1 MRIIFLQCTC
11 RLLIA
16 LVFLIATP
24 VQAQTFPSKNI
35 EVVVHTGPGGGS
47 DLFSRAV
54 ADIISRERLLTQ
66 PLVIMNRAGGGGVIA
81 QNYVAGKRGD
91 PYTVFAVV
99 ASLMVAVPIRS
110 QLDIGLDKFQP
121 LGLLGFDINCIAVRP
136 DSPYKSAKEFIEAA
150 RSNPKTLSLGL
161 GAVGGASHYLPYM
174 LEKMSGARFNMVSM
188 KSGSEAVLAVMGG
201 HVQAT
206 TEQLA
211 EMTEL
216 VAGKKLR
223 ILAVASQQ
231 RLAGMPD
238 VPTLK
243 EQGYDLH
250 IGGGRGFVAPA
261 GIPIEAA
268 AILESTLAKVYRS
281 PAWKEYM
288 KRNSYEEVYMNGS
301 DFGRHLLAE
310 QPRMTQYIHEMGLAG
325 K

>member
-1 MRIIFLQCTC
+1 MNA
-11 RLLIA
+11 IA
-16 LVFLIATP
+16 LCRQFHVLSAALFLTAAPIH
-24 VQAQTFPSKNI
+24 AQTFPSKPI
-35 EVVVHTGPGGGS
+35 EIVVHTGPGGGS
-47 DLFSRAV
+47 DLFSRTV
-54 ADIISRERLLTQ
+54 ADIIAREKLLSQ

-91 PYTVFAVV
+91 PYTVYAVV
-99 ASLMVAVPIRS
+99 ASLMVAIPIRS
-110 QLDIGLDKFQP
+110 QMDIGLDKFQP

-136 DSPYKSAKEFIEAA
+136 DSPFKSAKELIEAA
-150 RSNPKTLSLGL
+150 RANPKTISLGL
-161 GAVGGASHYLPYM
+161 GAIGGASHYLPYM

-216 VAGKKLR
+216 VAGKKMR

-231 RLAGMPD
+231 RLTGMPD

-261 GIPIEAA
+261 GIPAEAA
-268 AILESTLAKVYRS
+268 AMLESTLAKVYRS
-281 PAWKEYM
+281 AAWKDYM
-288 KRNSYEEVYMNGS
+288 KRNAYEEVYMGGS
-301 DFGRHLLAE
+301 EFSRYLAGE
-310 QPRMTQYIHEMGLAG
+310 QPRMAQYIHEIGLAG

>member
-1 MRIIFLQCTC
+1 MNAISSQRLFRVLVAAS
-11 RLLIA
+11 LLIA
-16 LVFLIATP
+16 AP
-24 VQAQTFPSKNI
+24 VHAQTFPSKPI
-35 EVVVHTGPGGGS
+35 EIVVHTGPGGGS

-54 ADIISRERLLTQ
+54 ADIIAREKLLPQ

-91 PYTVFAVV
+91 PYTVYAVV
-99 ASLMVAVPIRS
+99 ASLMVAIPIRS
-110 QLDIGLDKFQP
+110 QMDIGLDKFQP

-136 DSPYKSAKEFIEAA
+136 DSPFKSAKELIEAA
-150 RSNPKTLSLGL
+150 RANPKTISLGL
-161 GAVGGASHYLPYM
+161 GAIGGASHYLPYM

-188 KSGSEAVLAVMGG
+188 KSGSEAVLAVMGS

-216 VAGKKLR
+216 VAGKKMR

-231 RLAGMPD
+231 RLTGMPD

-261 GIPIEAA
+261 GIPAEAA
-268 AILESTLAKVYRS
+268 AMLESTLAKVYRS
-281 PAWKEYM
+281 ASWKEYM
-288 KRNSYEEVYMNGS
+288 KRNAYEEVYMGGS
-301 DFGRHLLAE
+301 EFGRYLVGE
-310 QPRMTQYIHEMGLAG
+310 QPRIAQYIQEMGLAG

>member
-1 MRIIFLQCTC
+1 MNLIFSQRPWRVLLAAL
-11 RLLIA
+11 LLIA
-16 LVFLIATP
+16 AP
-24 VQAQTFPSKNI
+24 GHAQTFPSKSI

-54 ADIISRERLLTQ
+54 ADIIAREKLLPQ

-99 ASLMVAVPIRS
+99 ASLMVAIPIRS

-136 DSPYKSAKEFIEAA
+136 DSPFKSAKELIEAA
-150 RSNPKTLSLGL
+150 RANPKTISLGL

-216 VAGKKLR
+216 VAGKKMR
-223 ILAVASQQ
+223 ILAVASQK
-231 RLAGMPD
+231 RLTGMPD

-261 GIPIEAA
+261 GIPAEAA
-268 AILESTLAKVYRS
+268 AVLESTLAKVYRS
-281 PAWKEYM
+281 PAWQDYM
-288 KRNSYEEVYMNGS
+288 KRNAYEEVYMNGS
-301 DFGRHLLAE
+301 EFSRYLAGE
-310 QPRMTQYIHEMGLAG
+310 QPRIAQYIQEMGLAG

>member
-1 MRIIFLQCTC
+1 MLFR
-11 RLLIA
+11 
-16 LVFLIATP
+16 
-24 VQAQTFPSKNI
+24 SK
-35 EVVVHTGPGGGS
+35 
-47 DLFSRAV
+47 
-54 ADIISRERLLTQ
+54 LLTQ

-99 ASLMVAVPIRS
+99 ASLMVAVPVRS
-110 QLDIGLDKFQP
+110 QLDIGLDKFHP
-121 LGLLGFDINCIAVRP
+121 LGLLGFDINCIAVLP
-136 DSPYKSAKEFIEAA
+136 DSPFKSAKELIEAA
-150 RSNPKTLSLGL
+150 RAKPKTLSLGL

-223 ILAVASQQ
+223 ILAVAAQQ
-231 RLAGMPD
+231 RLTGMPD

-261 GIPIEAA
+261 AIPAEAA
-268 AILESTLAKVYRS
+268 AVLESTLAKVYRS
-281 PAWKEYM
+281 SAWQDYM
-288 KRNSYEEVYMNGS
+288 KRNAYEEVYMNGS
-301 DFGRHLLAE
+301 EFSRYLAGE
-310 QPRMTQYIHEMGLAG
+310 QPRITQYIQEMGLAG

>member
-1 MRIIFLQCTC
+1 
-11 RLLIA
+11 
-16 LVFLIATP
+16 
-24 VQAQTFPSKNI
+24 
-35 EVVVHTGPGGGS
+35 
-47 DLFSRAV
+47 
-54 ADIISRERLLTQ
+54 
-66 PLVIMNRAGGGGVIA
+66 
-81 QNYVAGKRGD
+81 
-91 PYTVFAVV
+91 
-99 ASLMVAVPIRS
+99 MVAIPIRS
-110 QLDIGLDKFQP
+110 QMDIGLDKFQP

-136 DSPYKSAKEFIEAA
+136 DSAFKSAKELIEAA
-150 RSNPKTLSLGL
+150 RANPKTISLGL

-216 VAGKKLR
+216 VAGKKMR
-223 ILAVASQQ
+223 ILAVASQK
-231 RLAGMPD
+231 RLTGMPD

-261 GIPIEAA
+261 GIPAEAA
-268 AILESTLAKVYRS
+268 AVLESTLAKVYRS
-281 PAWKEYM
+281 PAWQDYM
-288 KRNSYEEVYMNGS
+288 KRNAYEEVYMNGS
-301 DFGRHLLAE
+301 EFSRYLAGE
-310 QPRMTQYIHEMGLAG
+310 QPRIAQYIQEMGLAG

>member
-1 MRIIFLQCTC
+1 MNVISTYRLFGFLIT
-11 RLLIA
+11 A
-16 LVFLIATP
+16 SFLIAAP
-24 VQAQTFPSKNI
+24 IHAQTFPSKAI

-47 DLFSRAV
+47 DLFVRAV
-54 ADIISRERLLTQ
+54 ADIIVREKLLPQ

-81 QNYVAGKRGD
+81 QNHVAGKRGD
-91 PYTVFAVV
+91 PYTIFAVV
-99 ASLMVAVPIRS
+99 ASLMVAIPIRS
-110 QLDIGLDKFQP
+110 QMDIGLDKFQP

-136 DSPYKSAKEFIEAA
+136 DSPYTSAKELIEAA
-150 RSNPKTLSLGL
+150 RANPKSISLGL

-174 LEKMSGARFNMVSM
+174 LEKMTGARFNMVSM

-216 VAGKKLR
+216 VAAKKLR
-223 ILAVASQQ
+223 ILGVASQQ
-231 RLAGMPD
+231 RLSGMPG

-243 EQGYDLH
+243 EQGFDLH

-261 GIPIEAA
+261 GIPAEAA
-268 AILESTLAKVYRS
+268 AILETTLARVYRS
-281 PAWKEYM
+281 QAWKDYM
-288 KRNSYEEVYMNGS
+288 ARNSYEDIYMGGTE
-301 DFGRHLLAE
+301 FGNYLAAQ
-310 QPRMTQYIHEMGLAG
+310 QPRIKQYIQEMGLSG